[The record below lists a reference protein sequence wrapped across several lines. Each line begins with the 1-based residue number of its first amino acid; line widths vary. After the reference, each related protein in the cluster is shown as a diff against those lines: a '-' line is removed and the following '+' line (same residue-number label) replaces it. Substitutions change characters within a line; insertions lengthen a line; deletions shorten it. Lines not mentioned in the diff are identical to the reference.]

1 MKKQNYILFCL
12 LICWNL
18 LLGQSWMEGMHTF
31 NLNIELAQKRIDSI
45 KVSNKSIKGT
55 GIKVFERWKF
65 DNRYHY
71 HLKMKNIE
79 IF

>member
-1 MKKQNYILFCL
+1 MINLYQIIVMKKQNYILFCL

-45 KVSNKSIKGT
+45 KVSNKSIR
-55 GIKVFERWKF
+55 V
-65 DNRYHY
+65 
-71 HLKMKNIE
+71 LV
-79 IF
+79 